1 MGPEPAPAAGMVFY
15 GIIKSPTAM
24 DNLKKLP
31 SRLRDKIN
39 DAIDTLQLDPRP
51 PEHKPLGGFGPPIL
65 SLKVDSEYSLQYQ
78 VDDGTQRVFI
88 ILVTRFS

>member
-1 MGPEPAPAAGMVFY
+1 MGPEAAAAAEQIFY

-24 DNLKKLP
+24 DNIKKLP

-39 DAIDTLQLDPRP
+39 DAIDTLQMDPRP
-51 PEHKPLGGFGPPIL
+51 PEHKPLGGLGVPIL
-65 SLKVDSEYSLQYQ
+65 SLMVDSEYSLQYQ
-78 VDDGTQRVFI
+78 VDDNTQRVFI